1 MEASHCRFEDNQ
13 TPDKHEQLND
23 YHFLYH
29 ILKALF
35 LLIFLCSPKIPWISA
50 SAVGGPI
57 SISTTSSS
65 FPIPKEIEK
74 VSHIQEHKHQ

>member
-1 MEASHCRFEDNQ
+1 MEASQCSFEDNQ
-13 TPDKHEQLND
+13 TPGKHKQLND
-23 YHFLYH
+23 YYFLYH
-29 ILKALF
+29 ILTALF

-57 SISTTSSS
+57 SISTTSLSLS
-65 FPIPKEIEK
+65 IPKEIQK